1 MVVFFTK
8 SLVWLPLAIFASCW
22 AKHKQ
27 FAACISYP
35 AGTVNHGDIQ
45 HFGSFLFQTPACLS
59 LVSRDR
65 TEMQE
70 QNIIMFSIRT
80 NKKKG
85 YRVQF
90 DIVKNVVPFFVQNSS
105 GCQLTLNA
113 AICYTMD
120 LNPPSVIP

>member
-1 MVVFFTK
+1 
-8 SLVWLPLAIFASCW
+8 
-22 AKHKQ
+22 
-27 FAACISYP
+27 
-35 AGTVNHGDIQ
+35 
-45 HFGSFLFQTPACLS
+45 
-59 LVSRDR
+59 
-65 TEMQE
+65 MQE

-90 DIVKNVVPFFVQNSS
+90 DIVKNVVPFFCTKVF
-105 GCQLTLNA
+105 CQLTLNA

>member
-1 MVVFFTK
+1 
-8 SLVWLPLAIFASCW
+8 
-22 AKHKQ
+22 
-27 FAACISYP
+27 
-35 AGTVNHGDIQ
+35 
-45 HFGSFLFQTPACLS
+45 
-59 LVSRDR
+59 
-65 TEMQE
+65 MQE

-105 GCQLTLNA
+105 GRQLTLNA